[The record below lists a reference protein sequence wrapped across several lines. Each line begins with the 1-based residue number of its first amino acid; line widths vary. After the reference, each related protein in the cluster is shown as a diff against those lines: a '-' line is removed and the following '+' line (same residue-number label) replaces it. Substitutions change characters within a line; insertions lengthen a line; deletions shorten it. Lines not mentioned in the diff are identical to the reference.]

1 MELICTW
8 CKEAK
13 IETEFLRRNAAF
25 PYSQSNVRCCK
36 SCNSRR
42 NRERYCDPG
51 IRTKQLRANDKWRR
65 EHPERM
71 AAHHAE
77 FVKRNPAQQ
86 QARARVR
93 TLLRYGHW
101 SKRPCVVCGEMEG
114 VEAHHDSYAPAH
126 WEIVRWL
133 CKRHHES
140 WHQRLD
146 PHKKGLL
153 GVDLLK
159 VDELRKEGVEYLH
172 QIKVLRERYR
182 VCMEQASA
190 LELSAWSKVMET
202 AEPMFQRFLTEA
214 S

>member
-1 MELICTW
+1 
-8 CKEAK
+8 
-13 IETEFLRRNAAF
+13 
-25 PYSQSNVRCCK
+25 
-36 SCNSRR
+36 
-42 NRERYCDPG
+42 
-51 IRTKQLRANDKWRR
+51 
-65 EHPERM
+65 
-71 AAHHAE
+71 
-77 FVKRNPAQQ
+77 
-86 QARARVR
+86 
-93 TLLRYGHW
+93 
-101 SKRPCVVCGEMEG
+101 MEG